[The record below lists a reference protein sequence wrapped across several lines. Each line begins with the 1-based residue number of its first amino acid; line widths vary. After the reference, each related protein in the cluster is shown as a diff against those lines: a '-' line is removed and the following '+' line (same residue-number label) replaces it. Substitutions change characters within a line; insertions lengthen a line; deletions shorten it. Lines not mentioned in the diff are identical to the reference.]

1 MSPVSAPDV
10 LPVEKP
16 LPPVDWSVVVGQW
29 CQVPDGGLVER
40 PVSTADLGIGVLGFV
55 LLPCVGLLDQMG
67 VSDMPLAVAPPLAAL
82 FLSVPSLVVGHQY
95 LGLNAE
101 PTALMA
107 DVGRVFV
114 RAGRLALGLVPV
126 VGLFAATTGLGP
138 MALALALLGIGVVS
152 VELARRQLVR
162 REVAGHTAGSPFPAR
177 MVLLATAWAGLSL
190 LIAARMGLMLLAH
203 L

>member
-1 MSPVSAPDV
+1 M
-10 LPVEKP
+10 
-16 LPPVDWSVVVGQW
+16 PPVDWAAVAAAW
-29 CQVPDGGLVER
+29 LPVPAGEGSER
-40 PVSTADLGIGVLGFV
+40 PVSSADLGLGVLGFV

-95 LGLNAE
+95 LGLNAD
-101 PTALMA
+101 PRALMA

-138 MALALALLGIGVVS
+138 LALAWALLGVGVVS
-152 VELARRQLVR
+152 VELARRQLIR
-162 REVAGHTAGSPFPAR
+162 REAAGHAGIAPAVSGR

-190 LIAARMGLMLLAH
+190 LIAARMGLLLLSH